1 MDETKN
7 IRKMTLVEWSA
18 TPFEET
24 CADNVRKVE
33 VEMLGCCGLSRGW
46 NGRSCTSGPFL
57 TRDEKE
63 DWQEQ
68 CCSEFNVLRNSREF
82 ICNLVL
88 SHRQVDLVS
97 KFVTKA
103 KQGDVGGTYMGQDA
117 RLLWAQPGLK
127 KFEEELKKLKQKPQ
141 ENQPVTSDFL
151 EKHPNVYKEGLRKG
165 WFRKEDPQ
173 EMSTSLVETGDST
186 CEAKL
191 QKMKGNQEHCMD
203 QTWTKVLNACF
214 QAAKWQISD
223 KPDPDE
229 IDHQCQV
236 NMTNP
241 DVNKPKRVGTPDECL
256 TVDFGNE
263 EPFKWRFFTYDSDPP
278 EGELTLDNPFLCF
291 QEKVPW
297 MRTSTGRS

>member
-1 MDETKN
+1 M
-7 IRKMTLVEWSA
+7 
-18 TPFEET
+18 
-24 CADNVRKVE
+24 C
-33 VEMLGCCGLSRGW
+33 
-46 NGRSCTSGPFL
+46 
-57 TRDEKE
+57 
-63 DWQEQ
+63 
-68 CCSEFNVLRNSREF
+68 NS
-82 ICNLVL
+82 VL

-103 KQGDVGGTYMGQDA
+103 KQGDVGGAYMGQDA

-263 EPFKWRFFTYDSDPP
+263 EPFKWRFFYLRQWSSRGRAHPWQSLFVFS
-278 EGELTLDNPFLCF
+278 GESPVDEDFDWKKLNEFDHFTDFRDYIYWETA
-291 QEKVPW
+291 QVEK
-297 MRTSTGRS
+297 S

>member
-68 CCSEFNVLRNSREF
+68 CCSEFKVLRNSREF
-82 ICNLVL
+82 MCNSVL

-103 KQGDVGGTYMGQDA
+103 KQGDVGGAYTGQDA

-186 CEAKL
+186 C
-191 QKMKGNQEHCMD
+191 
-203 QTWTKVLNACF
+203 
-214 QAAKWQISD
+214 
-223 KPDPDE
+223 E